1 MSTMTMNR
9 NAEDEQDVKKS
20 VQEGVAELKKD
31 AQNIKDDLGVLKE
44 DAAQLGT
51 HATQHTIEAAK
62 AGAQGASDLACEA
75 RDVVKGYQE
84 HMNERIRA
92 HPTSSVLLALGAGVV
107 LGRVI
112 GALRS

>member
-1 MSTMTMNR
+1 MTMNQKR
-9 NAEDEQDVKKS
+9 ESEHELKKS
-20 VQEGVAELKKD
+20 VNDGVLDLKKD
-31 AQNIKDDLGVLKE
+31 AQNIKDDLDVLKE
-44 DAAQLGT
+44 DATQLGA

-62 AGAQGASDLACEA
+62 AGVQGASDIARGAC
-75 RDVVKGYQE
+75 DSMKGYQE
-84 HMNERIRA
+84 GMNERIRA